1 MHDTGGSHQ
10 NSFGLWVTML
20 QSTCMEPSGC
30 LKQNSVALLVQY
42 LGLSYVGQLL
52 HNYAMYLF
60 RSNDANAHMQLNR
73 MMYIF
78 DLANSWQWL
87 LFIEGLQCICCDHL
101 PSVFNFLV
109 ERTKRII
116 IEIDE
121 VADAD
126 ILVILKKVL
135 TNAVS
140 LFSYIQVA
148 NSST

>member
-1 MHDTGGSHQ
+1 
-10 NSFGLWVTML
+10 
-20 QSTCMEPSGC
+20 
-30 LKQNSVALLVQY
+30 
-42 LGLSYVGQLL
+42 
-52 HNYAMYLF
+52 
-60 RSNDANAHMQLNR
+60 
-73 MMYIF
+73 MYIF
-78 DLANSWQWL
+78 GLAILWQWL
-87 LFIEGLQCICCDHL
+87 LFIEGLKCVCCDHL
-101 PSVFNFLV
+101 PSVFNILV

-126 ILVILKKVL
+126 ILVILKKVF

>member
-1 MHDTGGSHQ
+1 
-10 NSFGLWVTML
+10 
-20 QSTCMEPSGC
+20 
-30 LKQNSVALLVQY
+30 
-42 LGLSYVGQLL
+42 
-52 HNYAMYLF
+52 
-60 RSNDANAHMQLNR
+60 
-73 MMYIF
+73 MYIF
-78 DLANSWQWL
+78 GLVNSWQWL
-87 LFIEGLQCICCDHL
+87 LFIEGCVCCDHL

-126 ILVILKKVL
+126 ILVILKKVF

-140 LFSYIQVA
+140 LFSHCIQVA